1 MGLWPRLQLVA
12 LETFLLDALCHVS
25 LKPYCDFLPLAYPGG
40 VLPGTGGVWDIAIRM
55 FESGRQAGVIKTMTV
70 RTYLNRVLV
79 AALLIAPVLAAPVQ
93 AAVGTGAG
101 RTEAGRTEAG
111 RADRLLHNARVYT
124 MDPARPWAE
133 AVAIAGD
140 QLVYVGDLEGAA
152 DYIDDDTQKLDLGG
166 KLVLPGFIDTHIHV
180 GDTFPWVFAASLS
193 PDMGPQ
199 EVLAAVA
206 EYARANPE
214 QSPIIGNGFLGAAF
228 GEQGPT
234 AAQLD
239 QVVPDRPVMLFDEG
253 FHTAWINSKAM
264 AMVGLDAQTPDPV
277 PGRHYYKRYPD
288 GRPTGWLIEG
298 GAFNW
303 ISEKLG
309 VSSPG
314 RIARGAETFL
324 GTMSSMGIT
333 AAFDAGM
340 VDGGEATFALMEQL
354 VADGELPVRIVG
366 SLYTNTDAALDA
378 ALPSLRALNERFHSE
393 FLDIRM
399 LKVSLDG
406 TVEAKT
412 AYMLEPYA
420 QPPGHRG
427 DSLVSADKARE
438 TVLRAARAGIDLHLH
453 AIGDAAV
460 RMGLD
465 LAAAVRKELPDS
477 GVRIAM
483 CHIQVVDPAD
493 VARFAELD
501 VIAQS
506 TATWYVYDDV
516 AEKYLGP
523 ERLAH
528 FYPLRS
534 IAEAGARIT
543 LGTDYPASW
552 IGLDGLNP
560 MFNIEMAITRQPA
573 GEAGFTVQPPES
585 ERITLAQA
593 IRAYTLDAA
602 YQLRLEDEIGSLQ
615 AGKQADL
622 VVLSDNLFEIDTY
635 AIHTTRVLLTMVD
648 GEIVFRE
655 PADRIGGL

>member
-1 MGLWPRLQLVA
+1 M
-12 LETFLLDALCHVS
+12 
-25 LKPYCDFLPLAYPGG
+25 
-40 VLPGTGGVWDIAIRM
+40 
-55 FESGRQAGVIKTMTV
+55 
-70 RTYLNRVLV
+70 
-79 AALLIAPVLAAPVQ
+79 LAAPLL
-93 AAVGTGAG
+93 AAPLLAAATEPVGGAGAG
-101 RTEAGRTEAG
+101 RDDAA

-124 MDPARPWAE
+124 LDPEQPWAE

-140 QLVYVGDLEGAA
+140 RLVYVGDMAGAA
-152 DYIDDDTQKLDLGG
+152 DYVDADTQRLDLGG

-193 PDMGPQ
+193 PDMGPG
-199 EVLAAVA
+199 EVLATVA

-214 QSPIIGNGFLGAAF
+214 QGLIIGNGFLGAAF

-264 AMVGLDAQTPDPV
+264 AMVGLDARTPDPV

-314 RIARGAETFL
+314 RIARGAGAFL
-324 GTMSSMGIT
+324 DTMSSMGIT

-340 VDGGEATFALMEQL
+340 VDGGEATFALMERL
-354 VADGELPVRIVG
+354 VEEGELPVRIVG
-366 SLYTNTDAALDA
+366 SLYTNTDDALA
-378 ALPSLRALNERFHSE
+378 TAMPTLRALNARFHSE

-412 AYMLEPYA
+412 AYMLEPYV

-427 DSLVSADKARE
+427 DSLVSADRTRE

-465 LAAAVRKELPDS
+465 LAEAVREEVPDS

-493 VARFAELD
+493 VPRFGELD

-534 IAEAGARIT
+534 IAEGGARIT

-560 MFNIEMAITRQPA
+560 LFNIEMAMTRQPA
-573 GEAGFTVQPPES
+573 GEAGFAVQPPVS

-602 YQLRLEDEIGSLQ
+602 YQLRLEHDIGSLR

-635 AIHTTRVLLTMVD
+635 AIHKARVLLTMVD
-648 GEIVFRE
+648 GKIVYRE
-655 PADRIGGL
+655 GAE

>member
-1 MGLWPRLQLVA
+1 MNITIFTGRCLGRGLA
-12 LETFLLDALCHVS
+12 
-25 LKPYCDFLPLAYPGG
+25 
-40 VLPGTGGVWDIAIRM
+40 
-55 FESGRQAGVIKTMTV
+55 
-70 RTYLNRVLV
+70 
-79 AALLIAPVLAAPVQ
+79 AALLALPLTAW
-93 AAVGTGAG
+93 GA
-101 RTEAGRTEAG
+101 
-111 RADRLLHNARVYT
+111 ADRLFHNARVYT
-124 MDPARPWAE
+124 LDAAQPWAE
-133 AVAIAGD
+133 AVAVEGD
-140 QLVYVGDLEGAA
+140 TLVYVGDLEGAREH
-152 DYIDDDTQKLDLGG
+152 IDAGTERVDLGG
-166 KLVLPGFIDTHIHV
+166 RLVLPGFIDTHIHV

-193 PDMGPQ
+193 PDMGPR

-206 EYARANPE
+206 EHARAHPE
-214 QSPIIGNGFLGAAF
+214 QSPVIGSGFLGVKF
-228 GEQGPT
+228 GELGPT

-239 QVVPDRPVMLFDEG
+239 EVVPDRPVMLFDEG

-264 AMVGLDAQTPDPV
+264 EMVGLDADTPDPV

-303 ISEKLG
+303 VSEKLG
-309 VSSPG
+309 LVNADSL
-314 RIARGAETFL
+314 ARGADSFL
-324 GTMSSMGIT
+324 DTMSSMGIT

-340 VDGGEATFALMEQL
+340 VDGGEATFALMERL
-354 VADGELPVRIVG
+354 VDRGELPVRIVG
-366 SLYTNTDAALDA
+366 SLYTNTDDKLDT
-378 ALPSLRALNERFHSE
+378 ALPTLRALNERFHSE
-393 FLDIRM
+393 FFDLRM

-427 DSLVSADKARE
+427 DSLVSVDKARD
-438 TVLRAARAGIDLHLH
+438 TVLQAARAGIDLHLH
-453 AIGDAAV
+453 AIGSAAV

-465 LAAAVRKELPDS
+465 LAETVREELPDS
-477 GVRIAM
+477 GVRITI
-483 CHIQVVDPAD
+483 CHIQVVNPAD
-493 VARFAELD
+493 VPRFGELE

-506 TATWYVYDDV
+506 TPSWYVYDDV

-523 ERLAH
+523 ERLEH

-534 IAEAGARIT
+534 IAENGARIT

-560 MFNIEMAITRQPA
+560 LFNIEMAMTRQPA
-573 GEAGFTVQPPES
+573 GDPDFKVQPS
-585 ERITLAQA
+585 AAERIGLEQA

-602 YQLRLEDEIGSLQ
+602 YQLRLEKDIGSLE

-635 AIHTTRVLLTMVD
+635 AIHKAKVLLTVVD
-648 GEIVFRE
+648 GQVEFRAPE
-655 PADRIGGL
+655 METAEAGR